1 MYINIYITCNNI
13 YTFINQLLPQVSL
26 HFRFLVGNSL
36 VSPKFPPGQIKI
48 GMAWRTWRNNIASV
62 SFLDP
67 QNGGNHH
74 ITPKARQ
81 SIHDTLY
88 IHLVFYSPKSICCIA
103 SSFPAKKDNKF
114 IKKKNS
120 AQHLFWLYLSVL
132 QLQVEHGPLLYD
144 HCPLPN
150 AKGWHRERSW
160 HLSWLHKKMEEPRTC
175 PKISQMESKKPDDA
189 VWKQKGILLP
199 KVFNMKVYEGLLH

>member
-88 IHLVFYSPKSICCIA
+88 IHLFLYSPKSSCCID
-103 SSFPAKKDNKF
+103 SSFPATKQQIHWKKPLG
-114 IKKKNS
+114 S
-120 AQHLFWLYLSVL
+120 ASFLALSFCA
-132 QLQVEHGPLLYD
+132 PAASRTRTTSIW
-144 HCPLPN
+144 PLPTAQCKGVAPRKVMASFLAAQKN
-150 AKGWHRERSW
+150 GGTPYMPQNFTNGIQKTSWCRVEAKRNPVAKG
-160 HLSWLHKKMEEPRTC
+160 
-175 PKISQMESKKPDDA
+175 
-189 VWKQKGILLP
+189 V
-199 KVFNMKVYEGLLH
+199 